1 MGLIFRLL
9 CSAASCL
16 LVSPAQTPCISAGG
30 NSSAYSRQSLMTGHV
45 LHSARACAMYVMSL
59 CCLGNISEVCPLQLA
74 SLNHVLKG
82 ISMAGDG
89 WALFLGNFC
98 WGVISSFDKQFS

>member
-89 WALFLGNFC
+89 WVLFLGNFC
-98 WGVISSFDKQFS
+98 WGIISSFDKQFS